1 MPSTPLSLVTRP
13 SAQDRATAAW
23 SEVIT
28 STDMDA
34 HAHAQ
39 GDWQLRYEQLSEG
52 AFHGRLHRV
61 TLPGLTL
68 LREDTRLALRQR
80 GHLSPEAYG
89 FAMPLADRTDLFFN
103 GQRVPEHAVM
113 CGRGDDIDMTTPVDF
128 SLIAIVA
135 DRSLLEPLW
144 ERMYYKPLASWLER
158 QMVLRTTAVKAGAL
172 RDLHL
177 TALDQAGALALRQ
190 PEAQTLRQLRDE
202 ILIEWIEALPAQ
214 VDTSGLDT
222 LQRRKRMVDQACEL
236 MLSRSDE
243 PLSIL
248 EVCSQVGIS
257 RRKLNYCFHDVL
269 GTTPVKYLR
278 AVRLNG
284 VRRDLKR
291 AASSETVQDIATRW
305 GFWHLSQFAQDY
317 RRLFGELPSA
327 TLRGRA

>member
-1 MPSTPLSLVTRP
+1 MQLS
-13 SAQDRATAAW
+13 SATALPAQGAVAAAW
-23 SEVIT
+23 SEVLT
-28 STDMDA
+28 TTDIDA
-34 HAHAQ
+34 HALAQ
-39 GDWQLRYEQLSEG
+39 GGWQLRYEQLSEG

-68 LREDTRLALRQR
+68 LREDTRPAVRQR
-80 GHLSPEAYG
+80 GRLSPEAYG
-89 FAMPLADRTDLFFN
+89 FAMPLADGPDLFFN
-103 GQRVPEHAVM
+103 GQRVPAHAVM
-113 CGRGDDIDMTTPVDF
+113 CGRGDDIDMITPADF
-128 SLIAIVA
+128 TLMAIVA
-135 DRSLLEPLW
+135 ERSLLEPLW
-144 ERMYYKPLASWLER
+144 ERMYHKPLAAWLER
-158 QMVLRTTAVKAGAL
+158 QLVLRTTAVKADAL
-172 RDLHL
+172 RALHL

-214 VDTSGLDT
+214 VDTRGLDT
-222 LQRRKRMVDQACEL
+222 LQRRKRLVDQACEL
-236 MLSRSDE
+236 MLARSDE

-291 AASSETVQDIATRW
+291 AAPAQTVQDIATRW

-327 TLRGRA
+327 TLKGPR